1 MSGPSE
7 GWIHLL
13 AIGGLAAVFVI
24 GTWRAINPGALALV
38 LAFFLGTLLMG
49 QDLAQVLR
57 GFPVDLLVLLAGV
70 TYLFG
75 VATQNGSIERLVSRA
90 ARSLEGRRALLPW
103 MVFAIAAVPTTAG
116 ALGSAGV
123 AIIAPIA
130 LRLAERCGLDRRMMA
145 LMVLHGAA
153 CGNFSPLNALGV
165 IVLQGAARMHVPLSP
180 AALFAANI
188 GYNLLLGVV
197 IQAWFRGRRAAGE
210 AAPTP
215 NYPEGVTSMS
225 RVHACTL
232 VAIVAVAAAALAFS
246 LNIGFLALTA
256 AVALQIAFPR
266 PGEGAERRIAW
277 DVILLVCGIV
287 TCVAVLQR
295 YGTVDLIGTGIAAL
309 QSPSL
314 AALLICAAAA
324 VTSAFA
330 SSAGILG
337 AMMLL
342 AMPFVAAGSASAAG
356 LLIALAISA
365 TVVDS
370 SPFSTAGALVVANA
384 REDERPRVYGALLKW
399 AAWMVLTAP
408 LTTWAVF
415 VLAG

>member
-1 MSGPSE
+1 MSGPPE

-13 AIGGLAAVFVI
+13 ALGGLAAVFVV
-24 GTWRAINPGALALV
+24 GTWRAINLGALALV
-38 LAFFLGTLLMG
+38 LAFFVGTLIMG

-75 VATQNGSIERLVSRA
+75 VASQNGSIEKVVNSA
-90 ARSLEGRRALLPW
+90 ARALDGRRALLPW

-130 LRLAERCGLDRRMMA
+130 LRLAGRCGLDRRMMA

-165 IVLQGAARMHVPLSP
+165 IVLQGAGQMHVPLS
-180 AALFAANI
+180 ASALFAANI
-188 GYNLLLGVV
+188 GYNLLLGVL
-197 IQAWFRGRRAAGE
+197 IQAWFRGARACAE
-210 AAPTP
+210 APVPP
-215 NYPEGVTSMS
+215 NYPEDGAPT
-225 RVHACTL
+225 RAVHVCTL
-232 VAIVAVAAAALAFS
+232 AAIVAVATVSLVFS
-246 LNIGFLALTA
+246 LNIGFLALAA

-266 PGEGAERRIAW
+266 QSAAAERRIAW

-287 TCVAVLQR
+287 TYVAVLQR
-295 YGTVDLIGTGIAAL
+295 YGTVGLIGTGIAAL
-309 QSPSL
+309 HSPSL

-324 VTSAFA
+324 ITSAFA

-342 AMPFVAAGSASAAG
+342 AAPFVAAGSTPAAG

-384 REDERPRVYGALLKW
+384 REDEQSRVYGALLKW
-399 AAWMVLTAP
+399 AACMVLTAP
-408 LTTWAVF
+408 LATWAVF